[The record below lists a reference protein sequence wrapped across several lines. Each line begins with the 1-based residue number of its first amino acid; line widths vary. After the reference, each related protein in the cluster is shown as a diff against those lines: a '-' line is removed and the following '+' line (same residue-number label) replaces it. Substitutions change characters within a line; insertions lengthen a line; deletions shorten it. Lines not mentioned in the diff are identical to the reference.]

1 MVTRPP
7 AVANQFYP
15 GDPAVLRRQVEDLL
29 AEAARGP
36 SASAAPK
43 AIIAPHAG
51 YIYSGPVA
59 ASVYQSLRP
68 VRQQIRRVVLL
79 GPAHR
84 VYLRGLA
91 VPTVEGFHTPLGDI
105 TLDQEAIAAI
115 RALPQV
121 VVSDEAHAEEHSLEV
136 HLPFLQN
143 LLENFTL
150 VPLVVGDASPAQVA
164 EVLAKLW
171 GGPETLIVI
180 STDLSHYHPY
190 QEAREI
196 DQRTSAAILNLQYE
210 MIGPE
215 QACGCRPL
223 NGLLHYAR
231 SHHLHVTNVDLRNS
245 GDTAGPRNRVVG
257 YGAYLVDENASFTN
271 KERHTLPRIARDSL
285 KYGLYQGRA
294 LAVNLADCGPAL
306 RATRASFVTL
316 TKNGQ
321 LRGCIGT
328 LEAHRPLAVDVAAN
342 AYASGFRDPRFPA
355 LNAVELA
362 QVHIH
367 ISVLS
372 PPAPMTI
379 ASEEDLRRQLRPGED
394 GLILELGHRRATF
407 LPSVWEDLTT
417 PEIFVEHLKH
427 KAGIGRHE
435 DTRGLKVWRYTTES
449 IHEEP
454 ASLH

>member
-1 MVTRPP
+1 MNTRPP
-7 AVANQFYP
+7 AVADQFYP
-15 GDPAVLRRQVEDLL
+15 GDPALLRRQVEDLL
-29 AEAARGP
+29 AEAGRRP
-36 SASAAPK
+36 SPAGVPK

-59 ASVYQSLRP
+59 ASVYHTLRP
-68 VRQQIRRVVLL
+68 ARRQIRRVVLL

-91 VPTVEGFHTPLGDI
+91 TPSVDGFHTPLGRI
-105 TLDQEAIAAI
+105 SLDRDAIASL

-121 VVSDEAHAEEHSLEV
+121 VESDEAHAGEHSLEV
-136 HLPFLQN
+136 HLPFLQS
-143 LLENFTL
+143 LLEDFTL
-150 VPLVVGDASPAQVA
+150 VPLVVGDAPPAQVS
-164 EVLAKLW
+164 EVLGRLW

-231 SHHLHVTNVDLRNS
+231 NHHLRVTNVDLRNS

-257 YGAYLVDENASFTN
+257 YGAYRVEEPSPFTD
-271 KERHTLPRIARDSL
+271 KDRDTLPRIARDSL
-285 KYGLYQGRA
+285 THGLYQGRA
-294 LAVNLADCGPAL
+294 LAVNVDEYGPAL

-316 TKNGQ
+316 TLDGQ

-328 LEAHRPLAVDVAAN
+328 LEAHRPLAADVAAN

-355 LNAVELA
+355 LSMPELPR
-362 QVHIH
+362 VHIH

-372 PPAPMTI
+372 APVPMAI
-379 ASEEDLRRQLRPGED
+379 ASEEDLLRQLRPGVD
-394 GLILELGHRRATF
+394 GLILALGQRNATF
-407 LPSVWEDLTT
+407 LPSVWEDLAT

-435 DTRGLKVWRYTTES
+435 DTRALKAWRYTTES
-449 IHEEP
+449 IHEPP
-454 ASLH
+454 AVH

>member
-1 MVTRPP
+1 MITRSP

-15 GDPAVLRRQVEDLL
+15 GEPAELRRQVENLL
-29 AEAARGP
+29 AEAARVPPP
-36 SASAAPK
+36 STVPK

-51 YIYSGPVA
+51 YIYSGSVA

-68 VRQQIRRVVLL
+68 ARQRIRRVALL

-91 VPTVEGFHTPLGDI
+91 VPSVEGFHTPLGDI

-115 RALPQV
+115 RTLPQV
-121 VVSDEAHAEEHSLEV
+121 IVNDEAHAGEHSLEV

-143 LLENFTL
+143 VLENFTL
-150 VPLVVGDASPAQVA
+150 VPLVVGDAGPGQVA

-190 QEAREI
+190 NEAREI
-196 DQRTSAAILNLQYE
+196 DQRTSSAILNLQYE

-231 SHHLHVTNVDLRNS
+231 NHHLHITNVDLRNS

-257 YGAYLVDENASFTN
+257 YGAYLVDENALFSD
-271 KERHTLPRIARDSL
+271 KDRHTLPKIARDSL
-285 KYGLYQGRA
+285 NYGLYQGRA
-294 LAVNLADCGPAL
+294 LAVKLVEYGPAL

-316 TKNGQ
+316 TLNGQ
-321 LRGCIGT
+321 LRGCIGS
-328 LEAHRPLAVDVAAN
+328 LEAHRPLVTDVAAN

-355 LNAVELA
+355 LNAAELA

-372 PPAPMTI
+372 SPIPMTM
-379 ASEEDLRRQLRPGED
+379 ASEEDLLRQLRPGVD
-394 GLILELGHRRATF
+394 GLILALGQRRATF
-407 LPSVWEDLTT
+407 LPSVWDSLPT
-417 PEIFVEHLKH
+417 PEVFVAHLKH
-427 KAGIGRHE
+427 KAGIRDHE
-435 DTRGLKVWRYTTES
+435 DTHELTAWRYTTES
-449 IHEEP
+449 ISEET
-454 ASLH
+454 ASVH